1 MSKRDCCILGL
12 LFFWLLTSAAAL
24 VGMYQLWWTRE
35 RVLYLGKPVHDQR
48 AAIFQ
53 RAGLPLDTLDLAKKA
68 DAAWPADIGY
78 EAAGSEVRLSY
89 LKYLLLPRS
98 PFGSGGYRIEEHKKG
113 YSLFPELEGNFR
125 TLPFSTTAPTPR
137 SFMLSAAILL
147 LAAAG
152 LRRFGLSLPEGI
164 GCALLLLCTMSVIA
178 KGAFGSIDAA
188 GWSMIL
194 AGAVGLFAV
203 RRPTKRSPQN
213 AWSGKKQ
220 LLILL
225 VSAVLLG
232 AVLWSF
238 LMAIVVGPDDWDA
251 WAQWGPKAKIL
262 ALPGGKL
269 PDVRHFVWGSG
280 DYPLLWPALW
290 AFSGWCAGGWEE
302 QWSKAWGPFLL
313 LLTAWQ
319 MGVLSFRFTGR
330 TDAGWLTAA
339 IFVSMPA
346 VPLVASWAYAEA
358 PLWLFLVCATGRM
371 LLWQQSG
378 GNTDLFLAA
387 LFASGAACTKNEG
400 IFFVALSALW
410 IIANSRRVL
419 DLCLFLVPSMLT
431 AGLWKAY
438 AFWGLDASNRA
449 MKTVQAMD
457 WTGGQWLDMLPAAA
471 AYVLRIWSDVRQW
484 NIVLPV
490 VLLAA
495 VWIFFKGF
503 QRDRI
508 NLLLPAAFLAGLLAV
523 VLSHGPD
530 WSWQL
535 GAAWNR
541 LTIQGLAVLVPVVV
555 CGLRCRRTK
564 PEAAAP

>member
-1 MSKRDCCILGL
+1 MSRRDCCIIAL
-12 LFFWLLTSAAAL
+12 LVIWLLTSVAAL
-24 VGMYQLWWTRE
+24 AGMYHLWWTRE
-35 RVLYLGKPVHDQR
+35 RALYLGKSVDEQR
-48 AAIFQ
+48 VAIFQ
-53 RAGLPLDTLDLAKKA
+53 RAGLPRETLELAKKL
-68 DAAWPADIGY
+68 DAAWPVDIAY
-78 EAAGSEVRLSY
+78 KAAGSEIRLSY

-98 PFGSGGYRIEEHKKG
+98 PSGSGNYRVNEDKQG
-113 YSLFPELEGNFR
+113 YSFAPETEGGR
-125 TLPFSTTAPTPR
+125 KELPFSTVAPSPR
-137 SFMLSAAILL
+137 GFVLSAAALL
-147 LAAAG
+147 FAAIG
-152 LRRFGLSLPEGI
+152 LGRFGLTVPEGM
-164 GCALLLLCTMSVIA
+164 GCAALLLCILTVPA
-178 KGAFGSIDAA
+178 KGALGSIDAA

-194 AGAVGLFAV
+194 AGAAGLFAV
-203 RRPTKRSPQN
+203 QYPPKRSPQN
-213 AWSGKKQ
+213 ARSGKKRAM
-220 LLILL
+220 ILL

-232 AVLWSF
+232 AILWSF
-238 LMAIVVGPDDWDA
+238 LMAVVVGPDDWDA

-319 MGVLSFRFTGR
+319 MGVLSFRFSR
-330 TDAGWLTAA
+330 RIDAGLLTAA

-378 GNTDLFLAA
+378 KNTDLLLAA
-387 LFASGAACTKNEG
+387 LFAAGAACTKNEG
-400 IFFVALSALW
+400 GFFVALSALW
-410 IIANSRRVL
+410 VIANSRRVR

-457 WTGGQWLDMLPAAA
+457 WNWGQWLDILPAAA

-490 VLLAA
+490 VLLAS

-503 QRDRI
+503 RKDRI
-508 NLLLPAAFLAGLLAV
+508 NLLLPVAFLAGLLAV

-541 LTIQGLAVLVPVVV
+541 LTIQWLTVLVPVVV
-555 CGLRCRRTK
+555 CGLGCRRTK

>member
-1 MSKRDCCILGL
+1 MSKRDFCIIGL
-12 LFFWLLTSAAAL
+12 LVVWFLTSLAAL
-24 VGMYQLWWTRE
+24 SGMYHLWWTRE
-35 RVLYLGKPVHDQR
+35 RVLYLGKTVQDQR

-53 RAGLPLDTLDLAKKA
+53 RAGLPLETLDLAKKA
-68 DAAWPADIGY
+68 DMAWPLDLDY

-98 PFGSGGYRIEEHKKG
+98 PSGSGGYRIEEHKRG
-113 YSLFPELEGNFR
+113 YSLSPEIQGNFKA
-125 TLPFSTTAPTPR
+125 LPFSTTAPTPQG
-137 SFMLSAAILL
+137 FIISAAILL
-147 LAAAG
+147 LAAFG

-164 GCALLLLCTMSVIA
+164 GCALLLLCTLSVIA
-178 KGAFGSIDAA
+178 KGAFQSIDSA
-188 GWSMIL
+188 GWSMIAVAA
-194 AGAVGLFAV
+194 AGAFALR
-203 RRPTKRSPQN
+203 RRPPQPMKN
-213 AWSGKKQ
+213 SQGRKTR
-220 LLILL
+220 LILPAL
-225 VSAVLLG
+225 IVVLFG
-232 AVLWSF
+232 TVLWSL
-238 LMAIVVGPDDWDA
+238 LMAVVVGPDDWDA

-262 ALPGGKL
+262 ALPGGNL
-269 PDVRHFVWGSG
+269 SDVRHFVWGSG

-302 QWSKAWGPFLL
+302 QWSKAWGPLLL

-319 MGVLSFRFTGR
+319 MGVLSFRFSR
-330 TDAGWLTAA
+330 RIDAGLLTAA

-378 GNTDLFLAA
+378 KNTDLLLAA
-387 LFASGAACTKNEG
+387 LFAAGAACTKNEG
-400 IFFVALSALW
+400 VFFVALSALW
-410 IIANSRRVL
+410 VIANSRRVR

-457 WTGGQWLDMLPAAA
+457 WNWRQWLDILPAAA

-490 VLLAA
+490 VLLAS
-495 VWIFFKGF
+495 VWIFFKGC
-503 QRDRI
+503 RKDRI
-508 NLLLPAAFLAGLLAV
+508 NLLLPVAFLAGLLAV

-541 LTIQGLAVLVPVVV
+541 LTIQWLTVLVPVVV
-555 CGLRCRRTK
+555 CGLGCRRTK